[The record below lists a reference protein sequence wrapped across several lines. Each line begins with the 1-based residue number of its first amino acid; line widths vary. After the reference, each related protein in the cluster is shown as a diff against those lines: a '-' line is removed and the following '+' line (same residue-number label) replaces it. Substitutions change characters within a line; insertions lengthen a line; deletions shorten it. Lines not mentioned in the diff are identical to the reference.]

1 MAEGGFPP
9 PAKHLTER
17 RNTVRPLYR
26 TIALACCLLL
36 SAVLL
41 LGGTQG
47 SYSTRQDALNEAGVK
62 DHAPPLNSGL
72 TITKTVENEDGS
84 PLFSDQRQKEFTFL
98 VRFSDGGTYPYT
110 VLNAGGGVVSSGTL
124 PSGGFLRLKHGQQ
137 AVFRELPAGVTYT
150 VAEQYAP
157 GYRPAA
163 WEYSGVL
170 TAGRVD
176 RADFRNLALEEE
188 TGELILTKLV
198 EGDAPKEK
206 QYRFT
211 VFFSDESSS
220 FSYDIQDESGRVLS
234 FGQLKSG
241 ESVLLRHGHRVVF
254 HGLPMGLRYT
264 ITEEDYSA
272 EGLYLSMING
282 SGTIEGKTAAAVA
295 INRYTPP
302 DDPLDQPDIPLVDPP
317 DQPDT
322 PLVDPTDP
330 PPDIPKTGDDR
341 RPGLWLFSLLAS
353 LAGLTGCILYARAAR
368 YRGRRLCRGRARGT
382 GHYRG
387 KRVWR

>member
-17 RNTVRPLYR
+17 RNTVRPLHR

-110 VLNAGGGVVSSGTL
+110 ILNAGGGVVSSGTL

-150 VAEQYAP
+150 VAEQHAP

-176 RADFRNLALEEE
+176 RVDFRNLALEEE

-198 EGDAPKEK
+198 EGDASPEK

-211 VFFSDESSS
+211 VFFSDQNSS
-220 FSYDIQDESGRVLS
+220 FSYDIQDGDGRVLS

-241 ESVLLRHGHRVVF
+241 ESVLLRHGDRVVF

-272 EGLYLSMING
+272 EGIYLSMING

-302 DDPLDQPDIPLVDPP
+302 DDLLDQPDIPLVDPP
-317 DQPDT
+317 DQPDP
-322 PLVDPTDP
+322 PLSIRPT
-330 PPDIPKTGDDR
+330 R
-341 RPGLWLFSLLAS
+341 RRTFPRPATTAAPASGCSLCWSAS
-353 LAGLTGCILYARAAR
+353 
-368 YRGRRLCRGRARGT
+368 RG
-382 GHYRG
+382 
-387 KRVWR
+387 